1 MSEVEQRVYLSATP
15 DGNLDMSIPEGG
27 TERPLEPVELLLLGV
42 FIRASNDEEW
52 AKEMFNWVVDNYEEY
67 FKQGDSEAAE

>member
-1 MSEVEQRVYLSATP
+1 MSEVEQRVYLSATS

-27 TERPLEPVELLLLGV
+27 TDRPLEPVELLLLGV

>member
-1 MSEVEQRVYLSATP
+1 MSEVEQRVYLSATS

-52 AKEMFNWVVDNYEEY
+52 AKEMFNWVIDNYEEY